1 MKFLREY
8 TISTHAPAGGATGSR
23 DAAHA
28 AAADFYSRPCGR
40 GDCTAS
46 TQAFAPCRFL
56 LTPLREGRHTDHV
69 GTAIAA
75 DFYSRPC
82 GRGDLGDM
90 RFDQND
96 VISTHAPAG
105 GATLQSSCWIRF
117 SADFY
122 SRPCGRGD
130 KTAEVCF
137 ISAKQFLLTPLR
149 EGRRRAC
156 VIIFVPVAFLLTP
169 LREGRRKPER
179 RSQPEICYFYSR
191 PCGRGDVSLQTS
203 GMSAGIFLLTPLRE
217 GRPENRKR
225 ENTMDTKFLLTPLR
239 EGRPNQRAFCL
250 RFFVIST
257 HAPAGGATPYLRDKY
272 ERLWNFYS
280 RPCGRG
286 DCREHRRG
294 IRPTYF
300 YSRPC
305 GRGD

>member
-1 MKFLREY
+1 M
-8 TISTHAPAGGATGSR
+8 
-23 DAAHA
+23 
-28 AAADFYSRPCGR
+28 
-40 GDCTAS
+40 
-46 TQAFAPCRFL
+46 
-56 LTPLREGRHTDHV
+56 
-69 GTAIAA
+69 
-75 DFYSRPC
+75 
-82 GRGDLGDM
+82 
-90 RFDQND
+90 
-96 VISTHAPAG
+96 
-105 GATLQSSCWIRF
+105 QSSCWIRF

-156 VIIFVPVAFLLTP
+156 VIIFVPVA
-169 LREGRRKPER
+169 
-179 RSQPEICYFYSR
+179 
-191 PCGRGDVSLQTS
+191 
-203 GMSAGIFLLTPLRE
+203 FLLTPLRE